1 MDPIVVSPRVT
12 IPADAISWRAV
23 RAQGPGGQNV
33 NKVATKVVLSL
44 SMSKIVGM
52 SDAARRRLADAGAN
66 RLDADG
72 RLLVSCEETRHQ
84 ARNLDIAR
92 ERMRQIVAASLPAPK
107 RRVATKPSRAAKR
120 RRMDSKR
127 KTSEKKRDR
136 RYRGD

>member
-12 IPADAISWRAV
+12 IPAAAISWRAV

-52 SDAARRRLADAGAN
+52 SDAARRRLADAVAN

>member
-1 MDPIVVSPRVT
+1 M
-12 IPADAISWRAV
+12 
-23 RAQGPGGQNV
+23 

-52 SDAARRRLADAGAN
+52 SDAARRRLADAVAN